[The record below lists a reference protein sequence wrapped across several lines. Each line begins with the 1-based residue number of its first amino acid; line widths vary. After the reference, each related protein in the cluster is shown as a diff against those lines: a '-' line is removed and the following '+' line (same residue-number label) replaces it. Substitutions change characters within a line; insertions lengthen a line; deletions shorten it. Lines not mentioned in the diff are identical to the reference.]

1 MKHSLKN
8 DKGLMSTKT
17 VDGYQAKM
25 PTGPSSAPSEKLLAG
40 KPVKF
45 KNAEKEGTPLLV
57 DYDF

>member
-8 DKGLMSTKT
+8 DKGLIATKS
-17 VDGYQAKM
+17 VEGYQANM
-25 PTGPSSAPSEKLLAG
+25 PTGPKSAPSEKLLAG

-57 DYDF
+57 DYNF